1 MMVLSALRPDASL
14 LEFLTHRARA
24 ASLLRLGS
32 DMVAGAAVCAA
43 ALWWEPAG
51 RAIIAATALC
61 LSAYGA
67 WGLLDRV
74 RTGVASRRWPAT
86 VRVFDVLC
94 GLCIALGV
102 VAASGAVLAVWAIAL
117 GTWIS

>member
-14 LEFLTHRARA
+14 LEFLTYRARA
-24 ASLLRLGS
+24 ASLPRLGG

-43 ALWWEPAG
+43 ALWWDPAG
-51 RAIIAATALC
+51 RLVIAATALC

-74 RTGVASRRWPAT
+74 RTAVAKSRWPAT
-86 VRVFDVLC
+86 VRVFDLLC
-94 GLCIALGV
+94 GLCIGLGV
-102 VAASGAVLAVWAIAL
+102 LAASGAMLAIWA
-117 GTWIS
+117 